1 MLANSFEQTI
11 FGEGFRQIFVGTH
24 HSAACTVEQPILAGK
39 HNDGSKLEA
48 GIFFNKRAG
57 LITIK
62 SWHHDVNKNDI
73 GLMIRNLGQRVKTVL
88 SQNDFTSGLQQKNF
102 GATAYGIA
110 VVDNHYFDAHQTLPL
125 AHPCI
130 PLTEFFRATAQTG
143 G

>member
-88 SQNDFTSGLQQKNF
+88 SQNAFSKKISALRRMVLLSSIT
-102 GATAYGIA
+102 I
-110 VVDNHYFDAHQTLPL
+110 TLTPTRLFPSLTL
-125 AHPCI
+125 ASP
-130 PLTEFFRATAQTG
+130 
-143 G
+143 